1 MNFPLWSKRSGKFL
15 RKWEK
20 GALLGEGER
29 ETQKIMAGGSRGIA
43 GCNLSERGSKKTK
56 GF

>member
-1 MNFPLWSKRSGKFL
+1 MENFYVSGKRVLF
-15 RKWEK
+15 REK
-20 GALLGEGER
+20 ER
-29 ETQKIMAGGSRGIA
+29 GKQKIMAGGSRGIA